1 MDVSQILEKMIV
13 FSKGN
18 LHDIDHF
25 IRVWTYA
32 KMIGELENLESSTQY
47 ILEIAAITH
56 DIACPFCREKYG
68 NTNGKYQEIE
78 GVALVTDFLSETK
91 ISNEQIE
98 RVAYLVGHHHT
109 LDDVV
114 GKDYMILLEAD
125 FIVNAIENGYEIRK
139 FVADWDKYGK
149 AAGPIRNEQMAI
161 EADYIICFWDY
172 KSRGTKSMIENA
184 KKYSKPYKIKNISLI
199 KK

>member
-1 MDVSQILEKMIV
+1 MILKIV
-13 FSKGN
+13 IAGCRNYNNYDEAKEY
-18 LHDIDHF
+18 IDF
-25 IRVWTYA
+25 CIREIKKNNTIVILSGGCRGA
-32 KMIGELENLESSTQY
+32 DAIGERY
-47 ILEIAAITH
+47 
-56 DIACPFCREKYG
+56 
-68 NTNGKYQEIE
+68 
-78 GVALVTDFLSETK
+78 
-91 ISNEQIE
+91 
-98 RVAYLVGHHHT
+98 
-109 LDDVV
+109 
-114 GKDYMILLEAD
+114 
-125 FIVNAIENGYEIRK
+125 AIENGYEIRK

>member
-1 MDVSQILEKMIV
+1 MILKIV
-13 FSKGN
+13 IAGCRNYNNYDEAK
-18 LHDIDHF
+18 DYIDF
-25 IRVWTYA
+25 CIREIKKNNTIVILSGGCRGA
-32 KMIGELENLESSTQY
+32 DAIGERY
-47 ILEIAAITH
+47 
-56 DIACPFCREKYG
+56 
-68 NTNGKYQEIE
+68 
-78 GVALVTDFLSETK
+78 
-91 ISNEQIE
+91 
-98 RVAYLVGHHHT
+98 
-109 LDDVV
+109 
-114 GKDYMILLEAD
+114 
-125 FIVNAIENGYEIRK
+125 AIENGYEIRK

>member
-1 MDVSQILEKMIV
+1 MILKIV
-13 FSKGN
+13 IAGCRYYNNYNEAKEY
-18 LHDIDHF
+18 IDF
-25 IRVWTYA
+25 CIREIKKNNTIVILSGGCRGA
-32 KMIGELENLESSTQY
+32 DAIGERY
-47 ILEIAAITH
+47 
-56 DIACPFCREKYG
+56 
-68 NTNGKYQEIE
+68 
-78 GVALVTDFLSETK
+78 
-91 ISNEQIE
+91 
-98 RVAYLVGHHHT
+98 
-109 LDDVV
+109 
-114 GKDYMILLEAD
+114 
-125 FIVNAIENGYEIRK
+125 AIENGYEIRK